1 MPHQVRETNNHQPED
16 AGPGKGGS
24 GTAVLS
30 TMIDTFRRCCSR
42 GTLLALSLALSAAG
56 GRPAAAATTFRA
68 LDNSVYATVAGKVL
82 SFAEYRSAVRV
93 TVRREFYHGTIPKGR
108 LESVRSTAGKDLIT
122 STLMLQ
128 EVRRRGVTPD
138 VHRVQEAAD
147 KYEQHYRGN
156 KEWEKKRAQ
165 IMPRLL
171 RYLRDRDV
179 IHKLAQQVRH
189 VPPPSE
195 AQLRA
200 YYERHL
206 NEFTEPEQ
214 YRISVI
220 LLGVDPGAPAK
231 AWDAARSKAMGI
243 FKRLQAGADFGK
255 IARLRSTDSSAA
267 RGGDMGYVHKGML
280 ALPIQKVIDKLK
292 PGQFSEPVTL
302 LRGVALFRLNGVHAA
317 KREDFKT
324 VRARVRALWLRER
337 GERAWKALIERLW
350 RTTKIVVNKKYTP
363 SFLAG
368 GTGPV
373 TGKAFGQGAR

>member
-1 MPHQVRETNNHQPED
+1 
-16 AGPGKGGS
+16 
-24 GTAVLS
+24 
-30 TMIDTFRRCCSR
+30 MIDTLKRCCSCCA
-42 GTLLALSLALSAAG
+42 LLVLALSAAG
-56 GRPAAAATTFRA
+56 GQPAAAATTFRT
-68 LDNSVYATVAGKVL
+68 LDNSVYATVAGKVV

-93 TVRREFYHGTIPKGR
+93 TVRRRFYHGTIPKGQ
-108 LESVRSTAGKDLIT
+108 LESVRSTAGKNLIM

-138 VHRVQEAAD
+138 AHRVQEAAD
-147 KYEQHYRGN
+147 KYEQRYHGN
-156 KEWEKKRAQ
+156 KEWEKNRAQ
-165 IMPRLL
+165 LMPRLL

-179 IHKLAQQVRH
+179 IHKLARQVRH

-220 LLGVDPGAPAK
+220 LLGVDPGAPPK
-231 AWDAARSKAMGI
+231 AWDAARTEARNI
-243 FKRLQAGADFGK
+243 FKRLRAGADFGK

-302 LRGVALFRLNGVHAA
+302 LRGVALFRLNDVHAA
-317 KREDFKT
+317 KRKDFET
-324 VRARVRALWLRER
+324 VRARVRALWLREQGKR
-337 GERAWKALIERLW
+337 EWQALIGRLW

-368 GTGPV
+368 ETEPV